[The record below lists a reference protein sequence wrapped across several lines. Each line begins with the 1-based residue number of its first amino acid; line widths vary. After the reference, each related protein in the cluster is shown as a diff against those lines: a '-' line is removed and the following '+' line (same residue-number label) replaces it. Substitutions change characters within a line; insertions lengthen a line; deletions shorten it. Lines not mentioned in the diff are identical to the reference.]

1 MAALA
6 PGYWNEGDDHVQLT
20 HSQPKMGTWHEQEI
34 NLCCCELLGFLLLLL
49 WFAGTALPSLA
60 CPISTV
66 LEKLPKRSHKPTF
79 KKLIS

>member
-20 HSQPKMGTWHEQEI
+20 HSQPQMATWHEQEI
-34 NLCCCELLGFLLLLL
+34 NFCCCELLGFLLLLL

-60 CPISTV
+60 CPDQYSTGKASKETTQTHV
-66 LEKLPKRSHKPTF
+66 QKTH
-79 KKLIS
+79 